1 MNYLIVG
8 DSSTE
13 LIYSDLIDK
22 ITKETP
28 NITTKIFDSSLKEED
43 LFFQSI
49 SINSMFGGKEL
60 IILKRAE
67 KVDKIW
73 NFFKAL
79 NNFNIVNKD
88 IIIIYTT
95 HLDDFGRVTKPFSKK
110 AMDAAKNGN
119 FKIIEVEDKKGD
131 TTTNYIMN
139 TLKVDKSTAIK
150 FKEMVGDD
158 ISTLR
163 QEIQKVNNFLD
174 GESFSFEKLKNIIT
188 ISKEYNTFDMVKEL
202 LQGKK
207 KHSLEHLKKS
217 QEYAFFLAILQNEL
231 LTLLKLRI
239 LFEEG
244 EIKSLRNYNT
254 FKIAFEK
261 NKNLFRNKKG
271 FAHPY
276 GVFLKLPLIEN
287 LSAQKIQN
295 HLDKTLEIEKKFKS
309 GEGELE
315 IMLEMFILEI

>member
-8 DSSTE
+8 DSSSE
-13 LIYSDLIDK
+13 LVYQDLIENIVGK
-22 ITKETP
+22 TP
-28 NITTKIFDSSLKEED
+28 NILTKTFDASLKEED

-73 NFFKAL
+73 NFFKAM

-88 IIIIYTT
+88 IVIIYTT
-95 HLDDFGRVTKPFSKK
+95 TLNDFGKVSKPFSKK
-110 AMDAAKNGN
+110 AMDAVKSGD
-119 FKIIEVEDKKGD
+119 FKIIEVEDKNGS
-131 TTTNYIMN
+131 TTVNYIMN
-139 TLKVDKSTAIK
+139 TLNVDKSTANK

-163 QEIQKVNNFLD
+163 QEIQKVNSFLGGD
-174 GESFSFEKLKNIIT
+174 PFSFEKLKNIIT
-188 ISKEYNTFDMVKEL
+188 VSKEYNTFDMVKEL

-231 LTLLKLRI
+231 IVLLKLRI

-244 EIKSLRNYNT
+244 QIKSLRNYNT
-254 FKIAFEK
+254 FKVVFEK
-261 NKNLFRNKKG
+261 NKNLFRTKKG
-271 FAHPY
+271 FTHPY
-276 GVFLKLPLIEN
+276 GMFLKLPLIERFDSVK
-287 LSAQKIQN
+287 LQE
-295 HLDKTLEIEKKFKS
+295 HLDKTLEIERKFKS

-315 IMLEMFILEI
+315 IMLEIFILEV